1 MADLNGRT
9 FDYVTKAELQPA
21 KAQIEKIIGDLHT
34 SLRTEAV
41 TFEVNLIGSGGKNL
55 VTKVVGG
62 NAGFDFDY
70 NFVIRKDNDLDAKH
84 LRQLFVRKLGEIIA
98 NTYYGTV
105 SDGEQSFTI
114 KVVDKKKSQIK
125 HGCDFAIVNEYIDN
139 QNNFRQEILVKHSSN
154 SYSWEDKP
162 ISKNYSTKVSNL
174 KANGLWNEV
183 REEYLIIKNN
193 NRDRNKKSY
202 NMYYEAVNNVY
213 SRYNWI

>member
-1 MADLNGRT
+1 MADLYGRT
-9 FDYVTKAELQPA
+9 YEYVSKAELKPV
-21 KAQIEKIIGDLHT
+21 KEQIEKIIRELHT
-34 SLRTEAV
+34 SLRSDGV
-41 TFEVNLIGSGGKNL
+41 TFEVKLIGSGGKNL

-70 NFVIRKDNDLDAKH
+70 NFVIQKDNDLDAKH

-98 NTYYGTV
+98 NTNYRTV
-105 SDGEQSFTI
+105 ADGEQSFTI
-114 KVVDKKKSQIK
+114 KVVDKKKSQIN

-139 QNNFRQEILVKHSSN
+139 LNNFRQEILVKHSSN

-183 REEYLIIKNN
+183 REEYLKIKNN
-193 NRDRNKKSY
+193 NRDGNKKSY
-202 NMYYEAVNNVY
+202 TMYYEAVNNVY
-213 SRYNWI
+213 SRYNWV

>member
-1 MADLNGRT
+1 MADLYGRT
-9 FDYVTKAELQPA
+9 YEYVTKAELKPA
-21 KAQIEKIIGDLHT
+21 KEQIEKIIRDLHT
-34 SLRTEAV
+34 SLRTENV
-41 TFEVNLIGSGGKNL
+41 TFEEKLIGSGGKNL

-70 NFVIRKDNDLDAKH
+70 NFVIQKDNDLDAKH
-84 LRQLFVRKLGEIIA
+84 LRQLFVRKLEEIIA
-98 NTYYGTV
+98 NTSYSSV

-114 KVVDKKKSQIK
+114 KVVDKKRSQIK

-154 SYSWEDKP
+154 NYSWEDKP

-183 REEYLIIKNN
+183 RDEYLKIKNN
-193 NRDRNKKSY
+193 NRDGNKKSY
-202 NMYYEAVNNVY
+202 TMYYEAVNNVY
-213 SRYNWI
+213 GRYRWV